1 MPVVAQAFYR
11 VVGMNIGKSSR
22 ILMSTKVQGWNHI
35 SIGDHTYVNSYCHLD
50 GRGRLTIGNYV
61 NISNYSVIISAG
73 HDMKSETFA
82 YRTGEVC
89 IDDLCWIGSRAMILN
104 RFHLA
109 PGAVLSAGSVF
120 KCESFGGG
128 LVWQR
133 RRHRRPLSWT
143 TGRMCDLDRC
153 AGLRRAEGV
162 PAGAR
167 RGLRRRGGRPAHH
180 GTDGANGT
188 IRRESKLPCRLSHRS
203 RPGTFFAHRLAS
215 LYLPVIP
222 YSSA

>member
-89 IDDLCWIGSRAMILN
+89 IDDLCWIGSRAMILD

-128 LVWQR
+128 WYGNDDGTGVRYHGQR
-133 RRHRRPLSWT
+133 DGCATSIDARAFDELKAFPQVLGAAYAVEGGARLT
-143 TGRMCDLDRC
+143 TGQMARMALFDEKVNCLADCHTEVDQ
-153 AGLRRAEGV
+153 E
-162 PAGAR
+162 PF
-167 RGLRRRGGRPAHH
+167 
-180 GTDGANGT
+180 
-188 IRRESKLPCRLSHRS
+188 LPI
-203 RPGTFFAHRLAS
+203 G
-215 LYLPVIP
+215 
-222 YSSA
+222 